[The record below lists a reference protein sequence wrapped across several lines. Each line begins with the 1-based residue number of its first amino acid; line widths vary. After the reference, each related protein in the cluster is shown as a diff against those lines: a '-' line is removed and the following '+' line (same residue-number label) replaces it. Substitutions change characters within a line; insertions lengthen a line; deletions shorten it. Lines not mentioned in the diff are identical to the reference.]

1 MANDR
6 CYALTNFSPEGKT
19 ANAWD
24 IQEFFSGEDF
34 DLTLESQRV
43 AQKLSEIELAP
54 QQYDIPRLFQV
65 QEGLDPIK
73 LRGLHRKVS
82 TMKIIKTLVIDQQML

>member
-1 MANDR
+1 MDIPKANIPIYSEATNQYQVDWR
-6 CYALTNFSPEGKT
+6 MIVATHKALTNFSPEGKT

-24 IQEFFSGEDF
+24 VQEFFSGEDF

-54 QQYDIPRLFQV
+54 QQYDIPRLF
-65 QEGLDPIK
+65 K
-73 LRGLHRKVS
+73 YRK
-82 TMKIIKTLVIDQQML
+82 D